1 MPHQPPKTMPI
12 DVPTEVA
19 ACVKQLNGVVL
30 DEVLK
35 NPTFANADYWFPEA
49 NVVGELKCLTEDP
62 SANST
67 FTENLSKLYAS
78 WVKRGLVPPLEAK
91 RTNINLADL
100 PVRCTREF
108 IDPVKKRLE
117 ASSIKKANRQIR
129 ETKKHLGAPTAKGL
143 LLLVNDGNY
152 LLPPSMMA
160 HLLGRILNGQHSN
173 ISTVIYFSANMNVD
187 VPGVSMPSQFWIDA
201 IPPNREP
208 IALEF
213 RRALRTVWMS
223 NYSKLVPGP
232 LYETE
237 GTAGGRS
244 INSIQFAKRD
254 AA

>member
-1 MPHQPPKTMPI
+1 MPI

-49 NVVGELKCLTEDP
+49 KVVGELKCLTEDL
-62 SANST
+62 STNST

-78 WVKRGLVPPLEAK
+78 WVKRGLVPPLKAERK
-91 RTNINLADL
+91 KINLANL
-100 PVRCTREF
+100 PARCAREF

-129 ETKKHLGAPTAKGL
+129 ETKKHLDAPTAKGL

-152 LLPPSMMA
+152 MLPPNMMA
-160 HLLGRILNGQHSN
+160 HLLGRILKGQHSS
-173 ISTVIYFSANMNVD
+173 ISTVIYFSANMNVT

-201 IPPNREP
+201 IPPDREP
-208 IALEF
+208 VALEF

-223 NYSKLVPGP
+223 NYSKLVPGL
-232 LYETE
+232 LYEIE
-237 GTAGGRS
+237 GTAESRS
-244 INSIQFAKRD
+244 IDSIQFTKGD